1 VTIRDPEGNTAIDL
15 YNSTINQTKPSVVDT
30 EPHVVGKRHTTTM
43 ELYTWGANRNATLG
57 LGDGN
62 DRVHPELVQLY
73 PAFKSKSSSQ
83 LPSNITQV
91 GMSKLHTAVVTDDLT
106 NNVRVCGFGLGGRLG
121 QTQHTQY
128 DFISMQIPQKIVK
141 VALGQD
147 HTLALTEYGEVM
159 SWGLNRFSQ
168 LGYPV
173 ESADSIQPTARK
185 IAGLLRGKRIDGVA
199 ACKTASVCWS
209 REELF
214 AWGTN
219 NGQFGAFDDMVC
231 PSLFQPLVSLGWSKG
246 HPTVLASPRVVTMVD
261 ERVVDVALS
270 VS

>member
-1 VTIRDPEGNTAIDL
+1 VTIRDSEGNTAIDL
-15 YNSTINQTKPSVVDT
+15 YNSTINYTKPSAVDT
-30 EPHVVGKRHTTTM
+30 RPHVVGKRHTAIT

-62 DRVHPELVQLY
+62 DRVHPEHVQLC
-73 PAFKSKSSSQ
+73 PAFKTKSSSQ
-83 LPSNITQV
+83 LPSSIAQV
-91 GMSKLHTAVVTDDLT
+91 GMSKLHTAVVTDDPT

-128 DFISMQIPQKIVK
+128 SFIPMQIPQKIIR

-147 HTLALTEYGEVM
+147 HTLALTASREVM

-168 LGYPV
+168 LGYAV

-185 IAGLLRGKRIDGVA
+185 IAGPLRGKRINGIA

-209 REELF
+209 ADELF

-219 NGQFGAFDDMVC
+219 NGQLGMFVGRVC
-231 PSLFQPLVSLGWSKG
+231 LSYPDRVFAGWNKEYK
-246 HPTVLASPRVVTMVD
+246 PVLANPKVVTTID
-261 ERVVDVALS
+261 EPAVDVALS

>member
-1 VTIRDPEGNTAIDL
+1 
-15 YNSTINQTKPSVVDT
+15 
-30 EPHVVGKRHTTTM
+30 M

-57 LGDGN
+57 LGDGS
-62 DRVHPELVQLY
+62 DRVHPELVQLH
-73 PAFKSKSSSQ
+73 PAFKTKTSSQ
-83 LPSNITQV
+83 LPPGIIQV
-91 GMSKLHTAVVTDDLT
+91 GMSKLHTAIVTDEPT

-128 DFISMQIPQKIVK
+128 DFISMQIPQKVIM

-147 HTLALTEYGEVM
+147 HTLALTESREVV

-168 LGYPV
+168 LGYAV

-185 IAGLLRGKRIDGVA
+185 ITGPLRGKRINGIA

-209 REELF
+209 ADELF

-219 NGQFGAFDDMVC
+219 SGQFGGFDTWVC
-231 PSLFQPLVSLGWSKG
+231 SSS
-246 HPTVLASPRVVTMVD
+246 S
-261 ERVVDVALS
+261 
-270 VS
+270 

>member
-1 VTIRDPEGNTAIDL
+1 MYCSVSLLERSDIDVTIRDSEGNTAIDL
-15 YNSTINQTKPSVVDT
+15 YNSTVNYTKPSVVDT
-30 EPHVVGKRHTTTM
+30 RPHIVSKRHAAIT

-62 DRVHPELVQLY
+62 DRVHPEHVQLY
-73 PAFKSKSSSQ
+73 PAFRDMSSSQ
-83 LPSNITQV
+83 LPSSIAQV
-91 GMSKLHTAVVTDDLT
+91 GMSKLHTAVVTDDPT

-128 DFISMQIPQKIVK
+128 DFISMQIPQNIIR

-147 HTLALTEYGEVM
+147 HTLALTTSREVM

-168 LGYPV
+168 LGYTV

-185 IAGLLRGKRIDGVA
+185 IAGPLRGKRINGIA

-209 REELF
+209 ADELF

-219 NGQFGAFDDMVC
+219 NGQLGMFASRVC
-231 PSLFQPLVSLGWSKG
+231 LG
-246 HPTVLASPRVVTMVD
+246 
-261 ERVVDVALS
+261 LS
-270 VS
+270 

>member
-1 VTIRDPEGNTAIDL
+1 MTIRDSEGNTAIDL
-15 YNSTINQTKPSVVDT
+15 YNSTVNDTKPSTVDAR
-30 EPHVVGKRHTTTM
+30 PHVAGKKHVATT

-62 DRVHPELVQLY
+62 DRVHPEHVQLY
-73 PAFKSKSSSQ
+73 PTFKTESSSQ
-83 LPSNITQV
+83 LPSSIAQV
-91 GMSKLHTAVVTDDLT
+91 GMSKLHTAVVTDDPV

-128 DFISMQIPQKIVK
+128 DFIPMQIPQKIVK

-147 HTLALTEYGEVM
+147 HTLALTESGEVM

-168 LGYPV
+168 LGYAV

-185 IAGLLRGKRIDGVA
+185 VTGPLRGKRMNGLA

-209 REELF
+209 TDELF

-219 NGQFGAFDDMVC
+219 NGQFGTSISKVC
-231 PSLFQPLVSLGWSKG
+231 PGLPDRRFCRLEQGI
-246 HPTVLASPRVVTMVD
+246 
-261 ERVVDVALS
+261 
-270 VS
+270 

>member
-1 VTIRDPEGNTAIDL
+1 MDARL
-15 YNSTINQTKPSVVDT
+15 
-30 EPHVVGKRHTTTM
+30 HVADKRHTPPT

-62 DRVHPELVQLY
+62 DRVHPERVQLY
-73 PAFKSKSSSQ
+73 PTFRAKTSSQ
-83 LPSNITQV
+83 LPSSISQV
-91 GMSKLHTAVVTDDLT
+91 GMSKLHTAIVTNDTT
-106 NNVRVCGFGLGGRLG
+106 NNIRACGFGLGGRLG

-128 DFISMQIPQKIVK
+128 DFISMQAPQKIVK

-147 HTLALTEYGEVM
+147 HTLALTDSGEVM

-168 LGYPV
+168 LGYVV
-173 ESADSIQPTARK
+173 ESADLIQPTARK
-185 IAGLLRGKRIDGVA
+185 IAGPLRGKKINGIA

-209 REELF
+209 VHELF

-219 NGQFGAFDDMVC
+219 NGQFGIFVSRLR
-231 PSLFQPLVSLGWSKG
+231 PTSFSLCSLGWTKDYN
-246 HPTVLASPRVVTMVD
+246 PVLTNPKVVTKVD
-261 ERVVDVALS
+261 EPVANVALS

>member
-1 VTIRDPEGNTAIDL
+1 MTIRDSEGNTAVDL
-15 YNSTINQTKPSVVDT
+15 YNSTVNYTKPSAVDT
-30 EPHVVGKRHTTTM
+30 RPHVVGKSQIAIL

-73 PAFKSKSSSQ
+73 PAFRTKSSSQ
-83 LPSNITQV
+83 LPPSVTHV
-91 GMSKLHTAVVTDDLT
+91 GMSKLHTAIVTDDPM

-128 DFISMQIPQKIVK
+128 DFISMPIPQKIIM

-147 HTLALTEYGEVM
+147 HTLALTESREVM

-168 LGYPV
+168 LGYAV
-173 ESADSIQPTARK
+173 DNGDSIQPTARK
-185 IAGLLRGKRIDGVA
+185 VAGPLRGKRINSIA
-199 ACKTASVCWS
+199 ACKTASICWS
-209 REELF
+209 AEDLF

-219 NGQFGAFDDMVC
+219 NGQFGT
-231 PSLFQPLVSLGWSKG
+231 SGSGTYLRVS
-246 HPTVLASPRVVTMVD
+246 
-261 ERVVDVALS
+261 
-270 VS
+270 